1 MIGVL
6 GAIVMIG
13 VLITVHEFG
22 HFVVAKLSGVKVE
35 VFSIGF
41 GSPIV
46 RRKWGETE
54 YRIAWVPVGGYVR
67 LLGHDPT
74 DTPDPQDAGRSLYD
88 KPPLVRILISAA
100 GPLMNILLPLAIIP
114 PLVWLSSS
122 YDRVPDNQIGGLDEG
137 MPAYT
142 AGLREGDAIVEI
154 DGEPIGAFWQIKR
167 EIDAYDPDD
176 GPLAITVER
185 PGEGRRAFQV
195 TPTARTRTDPL
206 LGFTSTEYFIGYMPA
221 FLSNLVAIT
230 DPAGPLARAGVRTFD
245 RILRVDGEE
254 TPRYVDV
261 ERALAALAPSQTVPL
276 AIARD
281 APLEGDGAPSA
292 RASRSSSASWRSP
305 SPTPRP
311 PPAPRPGCAPP
322 TPASRPSTPTTPPRR
337 CSASA
342 TACSPSTAAPRA
354 SAPSS
359 AASSTTPRGRKAVT
373 VLRDGQQLEVSLAR
387 EQVTLS
393 DPFSGDQTVWLPG
406 FTFPAGQVAI
416 VPAPDT
422 PNADR
427 LAHGWYEARTNL
439 ARGFRTDP
447 ARHRRPLHRL
457 RPRQPARRPALDLLC
472 RRRERPPR
480 HRGLHRDDGHAQ
492 PRHRPLQPAPRAP
505 ARRRPHP
512 RRRRRDDHPPPAL
525 RGDPHPADVRR
536 ARAHPQAVHLRDLQ
550 RHHPHDPRLDDRLTH
565 QETR

>member
-46 RRKWGETE
+46 RGKWGETE

-122 YDRVPDNQIGGLDEG
+122 YDRVPDNQIGGLDQG

-230 DPAGPLARAGVRTFD
+230 DPEGPLARAGVRTFD

-261 ERALAALAPSQTVPL
+261 ERALHALAPGQTVPL
-276 AIARD
+276 TIARD
-281 APLEGDGAPSA
+281 APLIGDGAALGA
-292 RASRSSSASWRSP
+292 RFPFLQRVEALTLAY
-305 SPTPRP
+305 TA
-311 PPAPRPGCAPP
+311 PPAGGAPGMRTANTCIQTLDPDHPAAQVLRVGDCLLAVDGRAQSLGAFLGRELYNAPEV
-322 TPASRPSTPTTPPRR
+322 A
-337 CSASA
+337 
-342 TACSPSTAAPRA
+342 
-354 SAPSS
+354 
-359 AASSTTPRGRKAVT
+359 KAVT
-373 VLRDGQQLEVSLAR
+373 VLRDGQQIEVSLAR
-387 EQVTLS
+387 EQVTLH

-439 ARGFRTDP
+439 ARGFEQTLRVIGGLFTASVP
-447 ARHRRPLHRL
+447 ANQLGGPLSIFYVAGESARRGIEDYIAMMVMLSLGIGLFNLLPVPLLDGGHILVAGVEMITRRPPSEATRVKLMYVGL
-457 RPRQPARRPALDLLC
+457 ALIL
-472 RRRERPPR
+472 
-480 HRGLHRDDGHAQ
+480 GLFIFATFNDI
-492 PRHRPLQPAPRAP
+492 
-505 ARRRPHP
+505 
-512 RRRRRDDHPPPAL
+512 
-525 RGDPHPADVRR
+525 
-536 ARAHPQAVHLRDLQ
+536 
-550 RHHPHDPRLDDRLTH
+550 
-565 QETR
+565 TRMIRVWTTG